1 MTKDENIWTGI
12 KFLLLL
18 FFSVA
23 LTYILLCKYFV
34 HIPES
39 KTEQLVREI
48 DESETILAD
57 QQAMADKFDRIRAD
71 IDSLNFEVQQ
81 VQRTS
86 EIKADISQLQDT
98 YKKHD
103 RNPKYVYGVQAS
115 KFLQGYFD
123 IRENLGYTVS
133 DNRLIEQDLEKI
145 KANI

>member
-18 FFSVA
+18 LFSVA

-39 KTEQLVREI
+39 GTEQLVKDI
-48 DESETILAD
+48 DESEAILAD
-57 QQAMADKFDRIRAD
+57 RQAMADKFDRIRAD

-81 VQRTS
+81 VQHTS
-86 EIKADISQLQDT
+86 EIKADIS
-98 YKKHD
+98 
-103 RNPKYVYGVQAS
+103 QAS

-123 IRENLGYTVS
+123 IRENFGYTVS
-133 DNRLIEQDLEKI
+133 DNRLIEEDLEKI